1 MVNLSLETKLAARL
15 LLMPLITAVI
25 AALALTLGT
34 ARAEAGTPVYLKP
47 ESRFASGQYA
57 RTWLEART
65 KDIQLQRWFRVW
77 TTTSDRRTVYG
88 WIAEDHVLTQLRLSS
103 IARLTRNEPDRSEA
117 SLDSL
122 RGGRIPKGAQVIILE
137 RAGSWSRVRVLGE
150 NSPNK
155 ERGRDSWILNE
166 ALTRDPGNQVEKA
179 YVIQSTPIRLQPNLK
194 VKPIES
200 FDPHREVNVVSAEG
214 AWLEVQIDARQ
225 MSLGL
230 DIQTGWIER
239 KNVWLSSDLISAGS
253 ASGKTASEN
262 VRPLFAGLELRSA
275 PLPEAN
281 IVTLLSGTEALHIL
295 GSQYLKWG
303 QVRIPDHGT
312 LWWPITDSHETDLVA
327 PPMTLST
334 QELVSRSLFDLAAS
348 HSIPG
353 FKIASAKGVFQTT
366 DGKTWKKI
374 SSFEEKNFPVA
385 ITGSSPEKLA
395 LFVGPF
401 LSTDQGKTFSEW
413 IRWDRLVQSIKTKT
427 GMPPNRMRLSALE
440 MIDDSGQ
447 KIRLT
452 LDLGRAKPV
461 VVSTKDR
468 GANFTVEL

>member
-1 MVNLSLETKLAARL
+1 MANLSLETKLAARFPS
-15 LLMPLITAVI
+15 MPLITALV
-25 AALALTLGT
+25 AALGVTLGSSS
-34 ARAEAGTPVYLKP
+34 AEAGIPVYLKP

-57 RTWLEART
+57 RPWLEART

-77 TTTSDRRTVYG
+77 TKTADRRTVYG

-103 IARLTRNEPDRSEA
+103 IARLTRNEPDRSEP

-137 RAGSWSRVRVLGE
+137 RSGFWSRVRILGE
-150 NSPNK
+150 NAPNK
-155 ERGRDSWILNE
+155 ELSRDSWILNE
-166 ALTRDPGNQVEKA
+166 ALVRDPNNQVEKA

-200 FDPHREVNVVSAEG
+200 FDPHREVNVVSADG

-239 KNVWLSSDLISAGS
+239 KNVWLSSDLISTG
-253 ASGKTASEN
+253 GEN

-275 PLPEAN
+275 PLPDAN
-281 IVTLLSGTEALHIL
+281 VVTLLSGTEALHLL

-303 QVRIPDHGT
+303 QVRVPNHGA
-312 LWWPITDSHETDLVA
+312 LWWPITDGHEADAAA

-401 LSTDQGKTFSEW
+401 LSTDQGRTFSEW

-427 GMPPNRMRLSALE
+427 GLPPNRMRLSALE

>member
-1 MVNLSLETKLAARL
+1 MVNLPLETKLAARFHRTPL
-15 LLMPLITAVI
+15 LTTVA
-25 AALALTLGT
+25 AALFSACLGP
-34 ARAEAGTPVYLKP
+34 AAEAATPVYLKP

-57 RTWLEART
+57 RPWLEART
-65 KDIQLQRWFRVW
+65 KDVQLQRWFRVW
-77 TTTSDRRTVYG
+77 TKTNDHRTVYG

-103 IARLTRNEPDRSEA
+103 IARLTRNEPDRSNA
-117 SLDSL
+117 SIDSL
-122 RGGRIPKGAQVIILE
+122 RGGRIPKDAQVIILE

-155 ERGRDSWILNE
+155 ELGRDSWILNE
-166 ALTRDPGNQVEKA
+166 ALTRDPGSQVEKA

-200 FDPHREVNVVSAEG
+200 LDPHREVNVVSADG
-214 AWLEVQIDARQ
+214 RWLEVQIDTRQ
-225 MSLGL
+225 MSLGIE
-230 DIQTGWIER
+230 IQTGWIER
-239 KNVWLSSDLISAGS
+239 KNVWLTSDLISTN
-253 ASGKTASEN
+253 GKSIGEN

-275 PLPEAN
+275 PLPDAN
-281 IVTLLSGTEALHIL
+281 VVTLLSGTEALHVL

-303 QVRIPDHGT
+303 QVRVPDHGA
-312 LWWPITDSHETDLVA
+312 LWWPITDSHDTEPAA

-401 LSTDQGKTFSEW
+401 LSTDQGRTFSEW

-452 LDLGRAKPV
+452 LDLGRTKPV